1 MRFLLVVLLALLLAT
16 SLVSGQEG
24 VAEAAADL
32 NGDGPKSATGEIEEA
47 QAVEVV
53 QEAVVEDVVA
63 AEKSDK
69 DKAATD
75 IENIRAA
82 QELRAAE
89 KAAARQARKER
100 ELAEVEALMKEKSNN
115 APASTT
121 AAEEKKEK
129 AAAPVPP
136 KVTEEEQ
143 QKEEPK
149 KVAEEAPKA
158 KQQQEASAA
167 AGATNQANKVVR
179 ANPIASVIKSIRA
192 LFSKLFAMIF
202 RR

>member
-24 VAEAAADL
+24 AAEAAADL
-32 NGDGPKSATGEIEEA
+32 NGEGPKSATGEIEEA

-53 QEAVVEDVVA
+53 QEAVV

-69 DKAATD
+69 DKAAID

-89 KAAARQARKER
+89 RAAARQARKER
-100 ELAEVEALMKEKSNN
+100 ELAEVEALMKEKSKN

-143 QKEEPK
+143 KEEPK

-158 KQQQEASAA
+158 QQQEAVAGA
-167 AGATNQANKVVR
+167 GTGATNQANKVVR